1 MEHNYFSLVS
11 WWELGKLHALTSTVP
26 TCQKPK
32 WHHMWHGNLYE
43 LHVDIEKKS
52 LRKKRCSSSTVG
64 QVNQSGLKGIFCRW
78 IYSVEFFGL
87 DDVYVKMWIPYRIAC
102 NFWGFHDLELLL
114 LKEIILWVLL
124 IIRIYIGPRHIL
136 LMQYVS
142 CRLFMLGLHQ
152 AMFMFGYKWLLFRA
166 LLYRQLRV
174 DCNIH
179 TLHP

>member
-102 NFWGFHDLELLL
+102 NF
-114 LKEIILWVLL
+114 
-124 IIRIYIGPRHIL
+124 
-136 LMQYVS
+136 
-142 CRLFMLGLHQ
+142 
-152 AMFMFGYKWLLFRA
+152 
-166 LLYRQLRV
+166 
-174 DCNIH
+174 
-179 TLHP
+179 